1 MEQARRPAL
10 YCLCLDAVSLSAE
23 SENKSLMLQ
32 TWETLSILHLWDCNS
47 HCKLPRHPTCNQSA
61 ITLLPLKLDS
71 LHTHLVSSLFPCYLH
86 IVLCLDT
93 PGEVSVLFAA
103 VRTLLDFLPVP
114 HVLRFDLDFVSSV
127 LQSAT
132 LSFAVCSFVWFLSF
146 ELLAFN
152 FPCTAFVFN
161 KYLWFKL

>member
-1 MEQARRPAL
+1 MV
-10 YCLCLDAVSLSAE
+10 CLFTDHLSPPGHSHLSFHSPFSLTCL
-23 SENKSLMLQ
+23 Q
-32 TWETLSILHLWDCNS
+32 
-47 HCKLPRHPTCNQSA
+47 LPRHPTCNQSA

-161 KYLWFKL
+161 KYLLV